1 MWGMEVVMGMAVV
14 MVVVVL
20 VVVIIINHTSFMTV
34 AMATF
39 IIAGIAKCQQRVS
52 I

>member
-1 MWGMEVVMGMAVV
+1 MGMEVV

-39 IIAGIAKCQQRVS
+39 INAGIC
-52 I
+52 

>member
-1 MWGMEVVMGMAVV
+1 MEVVVGMQVV

-20 VVVIIINHTSFMTV
+20 VVVIIINYTSFMTV
-34 AMATF
+34 AMATV
-39 IIAGIAKCQQRVS
+39 INAGIAKCQQRVS

>member
-1 MWGMEVVMGMAVV
+1 MEVVVGMEVV

-20 VVVIIINHTSFMTV
+20 VVVIIINYTSFMTV

-39 IIAGIAKCQQRVS
+39 INAGIAKCQQRVS